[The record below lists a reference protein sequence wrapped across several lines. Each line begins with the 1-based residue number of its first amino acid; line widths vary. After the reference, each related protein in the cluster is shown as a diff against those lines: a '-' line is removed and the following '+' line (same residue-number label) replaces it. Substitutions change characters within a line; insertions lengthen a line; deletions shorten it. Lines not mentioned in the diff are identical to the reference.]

1 MGQFADFELQLL
13 ILPIN
18 KYLSALARLPVL
30 PILLLPVGS
39 LMYFNFHVCMHN
51 SFSIISK
58 LR

>member
-1 MGQFADFELQLL
+1 MGQFTDFELELL

-18 KYLSALARLPVL
+18 KYLSALARLPVQH
-30 PILLLPVGS
+30 ILLLPVGS
-39 LMYFNFHVCMHN
+39 LMYFNFRVSIRN

>member
-1 MGQFADFELQLL
+1 MGQFADFELELL

-18 KYLSALARLPVL
+18 KYLSALARLSVL
-30 PILLLPVGS
+30 HILLLPLGS
-39 LMYFNFHVCMHN
+39 LMYFNFHVSMHN